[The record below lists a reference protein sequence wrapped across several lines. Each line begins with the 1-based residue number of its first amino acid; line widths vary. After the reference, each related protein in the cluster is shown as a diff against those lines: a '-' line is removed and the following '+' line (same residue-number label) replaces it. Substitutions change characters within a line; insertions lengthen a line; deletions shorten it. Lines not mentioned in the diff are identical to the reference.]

1 MHEKAVLFPNF
12 YSHRLTSYTSKK
24 HNRNIFYLLKCTSL
38 NFFTTK
44 FEYTN
49 YGKKI
54 SGSAS
59 FIQKFLI

>member
-1 MHEKAVLFPNF
+1 MHAKAVLFPNF
-12 YSHRLTSYTSKK
+12 YSHTKN

-38 NFFTTK
+38 NFLTAK

-54 SGSAS
+54 SGSAC